1 MEGRKRLCLMKIQ
14 VEDQKLKKDK
24 LKKVTT

>member
-1 MEGRKRLCLMKIQ
+1 MDGRKRLCLMNIQ

>member
-1 MEGRKRLCLMKIQ
+1 MEGRKRLCLMNIQ